1 VKDIL
6 CETEINQSDKTVIIT
21 VMYSIWSSRNSQTH
35 DEAGCNP
42 TKTMEFVRETLQ
54 TLELP
59 RDKVLP
65 GPARQACKWQGPPD
79 DFIKI
84 NSDMSCSP

>member
-6 CETEINQSDKTVIIT
+6 CETAINQSDKTVIIT
-21 VMYSIWSSRNSQTH
+21 VMYSIWPSRNNLTH

-42 TKTMEFVRETLQ
+42 DKTMEFVRETLQ

-59 RDKVLP
+59 REKVLP
-65 GPARQACKWQGPPD
+65 RAATGMQMAATT
-79 DFIKI
+79 
-84 NSDMSCSP
+84 